1 MKRALFAA
9 FAVCAVL
16 VPSAG
21 AAPRISALDTSSFPE
36 LRVTIV
42 APLGAKAPTLRENG
56 KPVAALSAVNLGRT
70 KSIMLALDRSQS
82 MRGRPLA
89 NAIAAA
95 QSFTGAVGAE
105 DHVGVVAF
113 GHTAVA
119 LTAQLLQPGRGTRP
133 ARGHD
138 RRQQG
143 RHRAVRRDRRRRRP
157 SRPGRPAG
165 PRDRRR
171 HRRRRRLE
179 PAFVQRC
186 RARGAQGERRDLR
199 DRHRRPGLDARHA
212 ARSLQPETGGSYR
225 QASISAE
232 LAATYAGLRDE
243 LARTWQLSYLTSSPP
258 GSKVTLTAAV
268 AGAHPRFDATLAF
281 SRRYRGRRDRA

>member
-1 MKRALFAA
+1 MKRALVAA

-119 LTAQLLQPGRGTRP
+119 LTRSSSSPGRGTRP

-138 RRQQG
+138 RRQQV
-143 RHRAVRRDRRRRRP
+143 RHRAVRRDRRRGRP

-186 RARGAQGERRDLR
+186 RRAPRTRRTQRSTRSASPARP
-199 DRHRRPGLDARHA
+199 RRPPRCG
-212 ARSLQPETGGSYR
+212 SLQPRPAARTAR
-225 QASISAE
+225 RRTSAE

-258 GSKVTLTAAV
+258 GYE
-268 AGAHPRFDATLAF
+268 GDADGD
-281 SRRYRGRRDRA
+281 GRRRPPALRRDAAFDRRSRATTRPG

>member
-56 KPVAALSAVNLGRT
+56 KAVAALSAVNLGRT

-95 QSFTGAVGAE
+95 
-105 DHVGVVAF
+105 
-113 GHTAVA
+113 
-119 LTAQLLQPGRGTRP
+119 
-133 ARGHD
+133 
-138 RRQQG
+138 
-143 RHRAVRRDRRRRRP
+143 AVRSPVRSAPRTTSASSPSATTP
-157 SRPGRPAG
+157 SR
-165 PRDRRR
+165 
-171 HRRRRRLE
+171 
-179 PAFVQRC
+179 
-186 RARGAQGERRDLR
+186 
-199 DRHRRPGLDARHA
+199 
-212 ARSLQPETGGSYR
+212 
-225 QASISAE
+225 
-232 LAATYAGLRDE
+232 
-243 LARTWQLSYLTSSPP
+243 
-258 GSKVTLTAAV
+258 
-268 AGAHPRFDATLAF
+268 
-281 SRRYRGRRDRA
+281 